1 MQIGDTIPDFKL
13 PATGKGE
20 ISSSDLMGNWTVLYF
35 YPKDL
40 TPGCTTQAINF
51 SERLAD
57 IKALGAQVIGVS
69 KDPVKRH
76 DKFIEK
82 HDLKFPLIADED
94 GILCEAFDCWVEK
107 QMYGKTYMGIERSTF
122 LISPDGNVSE
132 IWRKVKVK
140 THVEEV
146 LDALHVVTK
155 RAD

>member
-82 HDLKFPLIADED
+82 HDLKFALIADED

-122 LISPDGNVSE
+122 LISPNGNVSE

-146 LDALHVVTK
+146 LDALQVVTK